1 MRFTGD
7 ELVLALI
14 SLVRATHPRMLR
26 QEVDGFS
33 VDFEP
38 LSTMKQL
45 GPDERLMLKMRTVI
59 EPPSSDLLAHAAS
72 ANSGNE
78 AAPPESS
85 EGQPLSLDLAPAE
98 ARRLAQTLAR
108 LETLQ
113 RWPADVLEMSRA
125 LRARLTATH

>member
-26 QEVDGFS
+26 PEADGFS

-45 GPDERLMLKMRTVI
+45 GPDERLMLKMRTVL
-59 EPPSSDLLAHAAS
+59 EPPSSDLLAGAAF
-72 ANSGNE
+72 ANAAPE
-78 AAPPESS
+78 AAPG

-98 ARRLAQTLAR
+98 AHRLAQTLAR
-108 LETLQ
+108 LESMQ
-113 RWPADVLEMSRA
+113 RWPADVLQMSRA
-125 LRARLTATH
+125 LRARLTATD

>member
-1 MRFTGD
+1 MHFTGD

-26 QEVDGFS
+26 PEADGFS

-45 GPDERLMLKMRTVI
+45 GPDERLMLKMRTVL
-59 EPPSSDLLAHAAS
+59 EPPPAGLPA
-72 ANSGNE
+72 GG
-78 AAPPESS
+78 APKAETAQATTT

-98 ARRLAQTLAR
+98 AHRLAQTLAR
-108 LETLQ
+108 LEGLQ

-125 LRARLTATH
+125 LRARLIATH

>member
-26 QEVDGFS
+26 PEADGFS

-45 GPDERLMLKMRTVI
+45 GPDERLMLKMRTVL
-59 EPPSSDLLAHAAS
+59 EPPSSDLLAGAAF
-72 ANSGNE
+72 ANE
-78 AAPPESS
+78 APEPAPD

-98 ARRLAQTLAR
+98 AQRLAQTLAR
-108 LETLQ
+108 LESMQ
-113 RWPADVLEMSRA
+113 RWPADVLQMSRA
-125 LRARLTATH
+125 LRARLTATD